1 MLVPHVR
8 VMSQSKC
15 GDVTMLSENT
25 ILGDKC
31 EMSDRW
37 LFLAELCGQ
46 DIKSHVRNKIIHSLL
61 WITNFWS
68 HVMWFAIDFHL
79 WLSHSW
85 KSLANHLTPGQKIFI
100 HGNSCIILYGFM
112 TTHGFGWRIH
122 LRSGT
127 CPICN
132 MKLASVFFIT
142 SCYFFSTY
150 HLVKFLFLLTLWEV
164 TQWCYCLLIYIFLS
178 RYETSL
184 LFYSTAWFQ
193 LINPDSPQNWYGNL
207 CIIHYV
213 WKYYNM
219 ACHH

>member
-1 MLVPHVR
+1 
-8 VMSQSKC
+8 
-15 GDVTMLSENT
+15 MLSENT

-37 LFLAELCGQ
+37 LFLAELCVQ

-122 LRSGT
+122 LRSGI

-142 SCYFFSTY
+142 SCYFFSNISSGKVFISSDIMGSQTVMLLSAY
-150 HLVKFLFLLTLWEV
+150 LYFPFSIWNIATILFNCLV
-164 TQWCYCLLIYIFLS
+164 S
-178 RYETSL
+178 
-184 LFYSTAWFQ
+184 
-193 LINPDSPQNWYGNL
+193 IN
-207 CIIHYV
+207 
-213 WKYYNM
+213 
-219 ACHH
+219 